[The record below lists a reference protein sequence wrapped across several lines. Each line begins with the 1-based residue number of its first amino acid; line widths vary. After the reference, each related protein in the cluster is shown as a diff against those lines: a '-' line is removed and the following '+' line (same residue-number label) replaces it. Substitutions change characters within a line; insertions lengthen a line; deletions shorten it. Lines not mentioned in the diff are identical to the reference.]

1 MPPLVIEDESDML
14 LASPAAGRMLMFP
27 VSDLPQLFE
36 RQGQQ
41 IISIPA
47 AEAAAGQDGLA
58 HLFCSAAA
66 EYADHSRRQN
76 GRSNCVRRAAKKS
89 PASGRR
95 GSLMRGLQKID
106 RVEIDSPR
114 RAAAGDSEE

>member
-1 MPPLVIEDESDML
+1 ML
-14 LASPAAGRMLMFP
+14 LAITAAGRMLMFP
-27 VSDLPQLFE
+27 GQRSAAAVE

-41 IISIPA
+41 NYQHSGGGSRSQP
-47 AEAAAGQDGLA
+47 GRSGTSV
-58 HLFCSAAA
+58 CSAAA
-66 EYADHSRRQN
+66 EYADHSRRQTEDQTAS
-76 GRSNCVRRAAKKS
+76 GRAAKS
-89 PASGRR
+89 PASAAAA